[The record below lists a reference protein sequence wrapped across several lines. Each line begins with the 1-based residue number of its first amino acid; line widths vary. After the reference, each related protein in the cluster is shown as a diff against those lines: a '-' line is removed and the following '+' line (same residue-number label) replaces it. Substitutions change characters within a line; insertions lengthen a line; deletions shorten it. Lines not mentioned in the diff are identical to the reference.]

1 MVRLFLREKEKKTA
15 GPISDRA
22 SCIFFKNCSFC
33 FSRPTGGAAQPVA
46 SLRWTHRFVNKQE
59 NVGVD

>member
-1 MVRLFLREKEKKTA
+1 MVRLVLREKEKKTA
-15 GPISDRA
+15 GPISDGA
-22 SCIFFKNCSFC
+22 SRIFQNCSFC
-33 FSRPTGGAAQPVA
+33 FSRPTGGTAQPVA